1 MNLVGFGLTLH
12 DSSIAAYKEGKFLY
26 RKAERQFNEKHAH
39 GDMQW
44 AKSVLKE
51 WDIENC
57 ESMWA
62 DWLKGSNSQKIKDGN
77 KLDHH
82 YCHALSAGDKHDV
95 NYVQDSYS
103 LGPADTPSQQ
113 QMYSGFLK
121 VANRQVLRFD
131 QMSVATLLQVLLRSN
146 YFNHMGELRQFVM
159 QNTMDR
165 DIRVFFEE
173 VLNQKGH
180 KDFSTFA
187 QLIDFPGKVMSL
199 QSYGKPNYSKV
210 EDWHKLERFR
220 NRIVLSEVAHTDVA
234 NIDYDYISTLHK
246 FCEQLMLDF
255 APDIPFHYSGGVAQN
270 VVWNRAM
277 LDAGKSPTIYPW
289 AYDGGCSIGALN
301 YLLDKHNIKRHSDWV
316 QDDEAPADEPDGQ
329 TISIA
334 AELIAQNKVV
344 GWYQGNGEVGPRAL
358 GNRSILFNPTNKE
371 AKEKVNRIKQ
381 REWWRPFGASVL
393 EDKADRFFDL
403 PVSRHML
410 FNSNVLYSGIPGVTH
425 VDGTCRH
432 QTVPDNDT
440 PLYWLLSYVEHEIG
454 VPVLLNTSLN
464 QKGKPLCS
472 TIEQA
477 IQLFKNT
484 DMDALCVGNT
494 LYQK

>member
-131 QMSVATLLQVLLRSN
+131 QMSVATLLQVLLRSD
-146 YFNHMGELRQFVM
+146 YFNHMGKLRQFVM

-277 LDAGKSPTIYPW
+277 LDAGKSPTIL
-289 AYDGGCSIGALN
+289 S
-301 YLLDKHNIKRHSDWV
+301 
-316 QDDEAPADEPDGQ
+316 
-329 TISIA
+329 
-334 AELIAQNKVV
+334 LIH
-344 GWYQGNGEVGPRAL
+344 
-358 GNRSILFNPTNKE
+358 I
-371 AKEKVNRIKQ
+371 
-381 REWWRPFGASVL
+381 
-393 EDKADRFFDL
+393 
-403 PVSRHML
+403 
-410 FNSNVLYSGIPGVTH
+410 
-425 VDGTCRH
+425 
-432 QTVPDNDT
+432 
-440 PLYWLLSYVEHEIG
+440 
-454 VPVLLNTSLN
+454 
-464 QKGKPLCS
+464 
-472 TIEQA
+472 
-477 IQLFKNT
+477 
-484 DMDALCVGNT
+484 
-494 LYQK
+494 

>member
-1 MNLVGFGLTLH
+1 MC
-12 DSSIAAYKEGKFLY
+12 I
-26 RKAERQFNEKHAH
+26 R
-39 GDMQW
+39 
-44 AKSVLKE
+44 
-51 WDIENC
+51 
-57 ESMWA
+57 
-62 DWLKGSNSQKIKDGN
+62 
-77 KLDHH
+77 
-82 YCHALSAGDKHDV
+82 
-95 NYVQDSYS
+95 
-103 LGPADTPSQQ
+103 
-113 QMYSGFLK
+113 
-121 VANRQVLRFD
+121 
-131 QMSVATLLQVLLRSN
+131 
-146 YFNHMGELRQFVM
+146 
-159 QNTMDR
+159 DR
-165 DIRVFFEE
+165 
-173 VLNQKGH
+173 
-180 KDFSTFA
+180 
-187 QLIDFPGKVMSL
+187 
-199 QSYGKPNYSKV
+199 
-210 EDWHKLERFR
+210 
-220 NRIVLSEVAHTDVA
+220 
-234 NIDYDYISTLHK
+234 
-246 FCEQLMLDF
+246 
-255 APDIPFHYSGGVAQN
+255 
-270 VVWNRAM
+270 
-277 LDAGKSPTIYPW
+277 
-289 AYDGGCSIGALN
+289 
-301 YLLDKHNIKRHSDWV
+301 
-316 QDDEAPADEPDGQ
+316 

-371 AKEKVNRIKQ
+371 AKEKVNKIKQ

-454 VPVLLNTSLN
+454 VPVLLNTSLD